1 MPFLSASSG
10 GRFTENIAHD
20 SKKQHGE
27 NVLIETEAICN
38 KLQMTAFCYI
48 SFNYGSPRRT
58 DFL

>member
-10 GRFTENIAHD
+10 GRFTENIAND
-20 SKKQHGE
+20 SNKQHSE

-48 SFNYGSPRRT
+48 SFNYGSP
-58 DFL
+58 